1 MAYEKYKHKTKI
13 KGQDTPKRKLL
24 NNLKT
29 GKCTR
34 CKINTYKHS
43 RPMDCTFPCGIK
55 DCPYEQLYVLPPKFK
70 SPITRF

>member
-13 KGQDTPKRKLL
+13 KGQDTHKRKLL

-34 CKINTYKHS
+34 CKI
-43 RPMDCTFPCGIK
+43 FA
-55 DCPYEQLYVLPPKFK
+55 
-70 SPITRF
+70 